1 MSALIAEIGGEVSPE
16 RNGLTVPDVAVTV
29 EGEKVMAFSTVLALS
44 SPVFA
49 ALLGSV
55 MREGRTKEVN
65 LPGKSKGEFE
75 LFLSFLQPCSRVRVS
90 PDNVDVMLPWFDEY
104 QVWVLK
110 EECENVLFY
119 MPCTVQRLRQAT
131 KFGMEAQYQRCL
143 RELPVR
149 CLQDNFEDLA
159 RDSQAIRDVL
169 PRMEEEIP
177 GVVTVA
183 AIVRET
189 LGTPRLE
196 PAMPFFKACVEHG
209 QYLDARLVD
218 MLRES
223 LDPATS
229 ARAAAGLFEKLLQE
243 REQSERTKVTRQ
255 QLHHLAHELDDHI
268 RQNMTFGSAK
278 AKLLDQVSGIKRR
291 IL

>member
-104 QVWVLK
+104 QVQVFK
-110 EECENVLFY
+110 DECEDVLLG
-119 MPCTVQRLRQAT
+119 MPCTARSILQAKT
-131 KFGMEAQYQRCL
+131 FGLEKQYKRCL
-143 RELPVR
+143 KDLNTVEFKDHFAELAQQPQV
-149 CLQDNFEDLA
+149 L
-159 RDSQAIRDVL
+159 RDIL
-169 PRMEEEIP
+169 PRMETAIP
-177 GVVTVA
+177 GLNLVST
-183 AIVRET
+183 AICET
-189 LGTPRLE
+189 LDTPRLQ
-196 PAMPFFKACVEHG
+196 AALPFFEACIKQSG
-209 QYLDARLVD
+209 GLDDNIASLVRTLVKEALD
-218 MLRES
+218 ES
-223 LDPATS
+223 ASTT
-229 ARAAAGLFEKLLQE
+229 AAAELLAMLLQA
-243 REQSERTKVTRQ
+243 REEVKSKRWRSTT
-255 QLHHLAHELDDHI
+255 AH
-268 RQNMTFGSAK
+268 K
-278 AKLLDQVSGIKRR
+278 
-291 IL
+291 